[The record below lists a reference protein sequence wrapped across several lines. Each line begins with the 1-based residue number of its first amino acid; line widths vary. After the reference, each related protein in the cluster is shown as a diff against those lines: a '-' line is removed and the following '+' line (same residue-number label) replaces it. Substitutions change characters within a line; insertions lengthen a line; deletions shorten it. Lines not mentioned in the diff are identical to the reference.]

1 MCVCIAVL
9 LVNITNACS
18 IDFGIHVELI
28 VLLVVLS
35 LVYSMLMN
43 QGKEHWPPLANVEQV
58 NVQLVSYW
66 DTIYIHV

>member
-43 QGKEHWPPLANVEQV
+43 QGKEHWPPLANVEQ
-58 NVQLVSYW
+58 
-66 DTIYIHV
+66 